1 MNARR
6 LTQAREFFD
15 PWMNQSLG
23 LENILDSLNQI
34 DKVNTKYP
42 PYNIVK
48 DETEYKLEFAL
59 AGWTMDELDIQV
71 EKNVLQVKGNKSNDE
86 SNAQYVHKGI
96 ANRSFTQQ
104 FTLADRLVVRE
115 AKLDNGLLSIYM
127 DVVIPEEDMPRQI
140 SINNSQQQL
149 LEE

>member
-23 LENILDSLNQI
+23 LENILDSLNNI
-34 DKVNTKYP
+34 EKANTKYP

-127 DVVIPEEDMPRQI
+127 DVVIPEEDLPRQI